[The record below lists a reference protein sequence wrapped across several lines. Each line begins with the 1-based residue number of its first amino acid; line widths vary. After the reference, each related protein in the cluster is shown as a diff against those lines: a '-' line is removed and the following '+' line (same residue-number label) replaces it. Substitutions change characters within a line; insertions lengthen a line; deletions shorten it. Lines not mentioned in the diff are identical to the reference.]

1 MIDQSKPTL
10 YLVRGVSGAGKST
23 FAQSLLSV
31 YEGLVVHL
39 EADMYFMQHGSYN
52 FQQEKLHQAHQWCQ
66 SNTRSYLARNWNTIV
81 SNTSTTEKEVKV
93 YQDIAKECNANFVS
107 LIVENRSNTISL
119 HNVPEEVLRKQ
130 RNRFS
135 VKL

>member
-23 FAQSLLSV
+23 FAATLANSLGIS
-31 YEGLVVHL
+31 YH
-39 EADMYFMQHGSYN
+39 EADAFFVARDGEYIFKP
-52 FQQEKLHQAHQWCQ
+52 ELLPQAHATCLCGVNLEL
-66 SNTRSYLARNWNTIV
+66 SNGFSVIV

-93 YQDIAKECNANFVS
+93 YQDIAKEYNANFVS
-107 LIVENRSNTISL
+107 LIVENRNDTMSV
-119 HNVPEEVLRKQ
+119 HDVPEDVLQKQ
-130 RNRFS
+130 RKRFS